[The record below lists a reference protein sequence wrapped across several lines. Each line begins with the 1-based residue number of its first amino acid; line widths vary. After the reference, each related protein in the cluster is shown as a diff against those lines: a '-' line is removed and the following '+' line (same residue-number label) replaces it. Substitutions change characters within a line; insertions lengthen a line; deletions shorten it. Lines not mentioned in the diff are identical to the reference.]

1 MVKNKTDIK
10 ITGLRGMIGN
20 LLIIL
25 SALYTLYL
33 IIIMLYKTRVIVEK
47 SSYMTVFTFEMV
59 ICVFMLIGAFDVRFG
74 FLTAMK
80 HKWLRTVGWGVR
92 ALVCLVV
99 AFVLILFVAIVVN
112 SFIRNDEPVKNV
124 IVLGMALEDG
134 KPNKDL
140 INRVDTAYR
149 YAEKN
154 PEATL
159 IVTGGN
165 KGENGKTEADV
176 MRELLV
182 ERGLPE
188 SRIITEDEAVDTVA
202 NFENVAKKIGTMEP
216 VMIVSSSYHLLRAC
230 GIAKKKGFE
239 DIRRLPARASLP
251 FWLANVTW
259 EIVCEANSLL

>member
-1 MVKNKTDIK
+1 MANPPLIASYKDKKTEELVKKLNETKKESQHIK
-10 ITGLRGMIGN
+10 KDTGQKEEKRRTMGTESSTIFGARRIIGTT
-20 LLIIL
+20 LIIL

-33 IIIMLYKTRVIVEK
+33 IIIMIYKTHVIVEK
-47 SSYMTVFTFEMV
+47 SSYMTVFAFEMV
-59 ICVFMLIGAFDVRFG
+59 ICAFMLIGAFDVRFG

-80 HKWLRTVGWGVR
+80 QKWLRMVGWGVR
-92 ALVCLVV
+92 ALICVIV
-99 AFVLILFVAIVVN
+99 AFVLILFVAVVVN

-176 MRELLV
+176 MR
-182 ERGLPE
+182 
-188 SRIITEDEAVDTVA
+188 
-202 NFENVAKKIGTMEP
+202 
-216 VMIVSSSYHLLRAC
+216 
-230 GIAKKKGFE
+230 
-239 DIRRLPARASLP
+239 
-251 FWLANVTW
+251 
-259 EIVCEANSLL
+259 

>member
-1 MVKNKTDIK
+1 MDMSILKKSPRRT
-10 ITGLRGMIGN
+10 IGN
-20 LLIIL
+20 ILIIL
-25 SALYTLYL
+25 ATLYTLYL
-33 IIIMLYKTRVIVEK
+33 IIIMIYKTNVIVEK
-47 SSYMTVFTFEMV
+47 ASYMTVFVFEMV
-59 ICVFMLIGAFDVRFG
+59 ICAFMLIGAFDVRFG

-80 HKWLRTVGWGVR
+80 QKWLRIVGWVVR
-92 ALVCLVV
+92 SLVYIVV
-99 AFVLILFVAIVVN
+99 AFVLILFVVVVVN
-112 SFIRNDEPVKNV
+112 SFIKNDEPVKKV

-159 IVTGGN
+159 IITGGN

-182 ERGLPE
+182 EHGMSE

-202 NFENVAKKIGTMEP
+202 NFENVAKKIGTTEP
-216 VMIVSSSYHLLRAC
+216 VMIVSSSYHMLRAC

-239 DIRRLPARASLP
+239 DIKRLPAGASFP

-259 EIVCEANSLL
+259 EIVCEANSLI